1 MISHAGIGRKPMS
14 TNPPTE
20 GNAEATL
27 AAHRNARRGK
37 NGTAGNGH
45 ATNGAGL
52 THPADAGHYDTSQ
65 ASALRQPTLAAAIRK
80 SETLLKLNMALTEE
94 IRLLT
99 EALAQA
105 NRSAFH
111 DELTGLPNRRL
122 LLDHFEMATARA
134 ARKHN
139 HVALL
144 FIDLDR
150 FKNINDSI
158 GHLAADSLLQQV
170 AGRLASCIRSYDT
183 ACRYGG
189 DEFVVLLPHIDRRE
203 QAIAA
208 QNKIAARL
216 AMPYMIGGRPVT
228 MTASSGLALYPF
240 DGKDCTELL
249 KVADYAMYHRKA
261 SAAASSPDACEFVLR
276 E

>member
-1 MISHAGIGRKPMS
+1 MS
-14 TNPPTE
+14 TNPPLR

-27 AAHRNARRGK
+27 AAHRNARLGRK
-37 NGTAGNGH
+37 RDAGNGH
-45 ATNGAGL
+45 APNGVGAPQ
-52 THPADAGHYDTSQ
+52 PADTGRYDT
-65 ASALRQPTLAAAIRK
+65 RLAAAIRK
-80 SETLLKLNMALTEE
+80 NETLQNLNAALTEE

-99 EALAQA
+99 DALAKA
-105 NRSAFH
+105 NRCAFH

-144 FIDLDR
+144 FIDLDG
-150 FKNINDSI
+150 FKNINDSF

-189 DEFVVLLPHIDRRE
+189 DEFVVLLPHMDRRE
-203 QAIAA
+203 QAVAA
-208 QNKIAARL
+208 RDKIAARL
-216 AMPYMIGGRPVT
+216 AMPYIIGRRPVR
-228 MTASSGLALYPF
+228 MTASSGLALYPS
-240 DGKDCTELL
+240 DGEDCTELL
-249 KVADYAMYHRKA
+249 KVADRAMYNSKA
-261 SAAASSPDACEFVLR
+261 SAAASPPGAGEFLLR
-276 E
+276 P

>member
-1 MISHAGIGRKPMS
+1 MS

-27 AAHRNARRGK
+27 AAHRNAGRGK
-37 NGTAGNGH
+37 NGNAGSGH

-52 THPADAGHYDTSQ
+52 TRPADAARYDTSE
-65 ASALRQPTLAAAIRK
+65 ASVPRQPTLAAAIRK
-80 SETLLKLNMALTEE
+80 IETLRRLNTALTEE
-94 IRLLT
+94 IRLLSD
-99 EALAQA
+99 ALAKA
-105 NRSAFH
+105 NRCALH

-122 LLDHFEMATARA
+122 LQDHFEMATARA

-144 FIDLDR
+144 FIDLDG

-158 GHLAADSLLQQV
+158 GHLAADRLLQQV
-170 AGRLASCIRSYDT
+170 ARRLASCIRSYDT

-216 AMPYMIGGRPVT
+216 ATPYIVGRKSVR

-249 KVADYAMYHRKA
+249 KVADYAMYHRKS
-261 SAAASSPDACEFVLR
+261 SAAASSPGTCELVLR

>member
-1 MISHAGIGRKPMS
+1 MS
-14 TNPPTE
+14 TKPPPD
-20 GNAEATL
+20 GNADATL
-27 AAHRNARRGK
+27 AAYRNAGRGM
-37 NGTAGNGH
+37 NGNAGNGQF
-45 ATNGAGL
+45 TNGACL
-52 THPADAGHYDTSQ
+52 TLPADAGHYDTSE
-65 ASALRQPTLAAAIRK
+65 ASVSRQPTPAAAIRK
-80 SETLLKLNMALTEE
+80 IGMLRKLNRTLKEE
-94 IRLLT
+94 IKLLT
-99 EALAQA
+99 DALAKA
-105 NRSAFH
+105 NRCAFH
-111 DELTGLPNRRL
+111 DDLTGLPNRRL
-122 LLDHFEMATARA
+122 LKDHFEMATARA

-144 FIDLDR
+144 FIDLDG

-170 AGRLASCIRSYDT
+170 AGRLVSCIRSYDT

-208 QNKIAARL
+208 QSKIAARL
-216 AMPYMIGGRPVT
+216 AMPYIVGRKPLR

-249 KVADYAMYHRKA
+249 KVADYAMYYRKV
-261 SAAASSPDACEFVLR
+261 SAAATSSPGACKFVLS

>member
-1 MISHAGIGRKPMS
+1 MS
-14 TNPPTE
+14 TNPPLR
-20 GNAEATL
+20 GNAEAIL
-27 AAHRNARRGK
+27 AAHRNARLGR
-37 NGTAGNGH
+37 NRDAGNGH
-45 ATNGAGL
+45 APNGAGAPKPL
-52 THPADAGHYDTSQ
+52 DADRYDT
-65 ASALRQPTLAAAIRK
+65 TLAAAIRK
-80 SETLLKLNMALTEE
+80 NETLKKLNAALTEE

-99 EALAQA
+99 DALAKA
-105 NRSAFH
+105 NRCAFH

-144 FIDLDR
+144 FIDLDG
-150 FKNINDSI
+150 FKSINDSI

-170 AGRLASCIRSYDT
+170 ASRLASCIRSYDT

-203 QAIAA
+203 QALAA
-208 QNKIAARL
+208 QDKIAARL
-216 AMPYMIGGRPVT
+216 AMPYIVGRKPVR
-228 MTASSGLALYPF
+228 MTASSGLALYPS

-249 KVADYAMYHRKA
+249 KVADGAMYDSKA
-261 SAAASSPDACEFVLR
+261 SAADSAPGAGEFLLR
-276 E
+276 Q

>member
-1 MISHAGIGRKPMS
+1 MS
-14 TNPPTE
+14 TKPR
-20 GNAEATL
+20 NAEATL

-37 NGTAGNGH
+37 NGNAGNGH
-45 ATNGAGL
+45 ATNGGGL
-52 THPADAGHYDTSQ
+52 THPADRDPYDTSQ
-65 ASALRQPTLAAAIRK
+65 APALTQPTPGQPTLAAAIRK

-99 EALAQA
+99 NALAKA
-105 NRSAFH
+105 NRCAFH

-122 LLDHFEMATARA
+122 LLDRFEMATAQA

-158 GHLAADSLLQQV
+158 GHLAADGLLQHV

-189 DEFVVLLPHIDRRE
+189 DEFVVLLPHIDRPE

-208 QNKIAARL
+208 QNKVAARL
-216 AMPYMIGGRPVT
+216 AMPYRVGGRPVT

-240 DGKDCTELL
+240 DGEDCAELL

-261 SAAASSPDACEFVLR
+261 SAAASACEFVLR

>member
-1 MISHAGIGRKPMS
+1 MS
-14 TNPPTE
+14 TNPPLR
-20 GNAEATL
+20 GNAEAIL
-27 AAHRNARRGK
+27 AAHRNARLGRNK
-37 NGTAGNGH
+37 NAGNGH
-45 ATNGAGL
+45 APNGTGTPKSL
-52 THPADAGHYDTSQ
+52 DAGRYDT
-65 ASALRQPTLAAAIRK
+65 TLAAAIRK
-80 SETLLKLNMALTEE
+80 SETLKRLNAALTEE

-99 EALAQA
+99 DALAKA
-105 NRSAFH
+105 NRCAFH

-144 FIDLDR
+144 FIDLDG
-150 FKNINDSI
+150 FKNINDSF

-203 QAIAA
+203 QALAA
-208 QNKIAARL
+208 QDKIAARL
-216 AMPYMIGGRPVT
+216 AIPYIVGRKPVR
-228 MTASSGLALYPF
+228 MAASSGLALYPS

-249 KVADYAMYHRKA
+249 KVADRAMYNSKA
-261 SAAASSPDACEFVLR
+261 SAAASPPGAGEFVLR
-276 E
+276 Q

>member
-1 MISHAGIGRKPMS
+1 MS
-14 TNPPTE
+14 TNPPLRR
-20 GNAEATL
+20 NAEATL
-27 AAHRNARRGK
+27 AAHRNARPGR
-37 NGTAGNGH
+37 NPDAGNGH
-45 ATNGAGL
+45 AANGAG
-52 THPADAGHYDTSQ
+52 TPHPADAGRYDT
-65 ASALRQPTLAAAIRK
+65 RLAAAIRK
-80 SETLLKLNMALTEE
+80 NETLRELNAALTDEV
-94 IRLLT
+94 RLLT
-99 EALAQA
+99 DALAKA
-105 NRSAFH
+105 NRCAFH

-144 FIDLDR
+144 FIDLDG

-203 QAIAA
+203 QAWAA

-216 AMPYMIGGRPVT
+216 AMPYIVGRRPVR
-228 MTASSGLALYPF
+228 MTASSGLALYPS

-249 KVADYAMYHRKA
+249 KVADRAMYNSKA
-261 SAAASSPDACEFVLR
+261 SAAASPPGAGEFVLR
-276 E
+276 Q